1 MRTFLLLLLLIAF
14 KINAKEI
21 EVKTTIKEVTVFQ
34 SGAQVKRTG
43 STKIPSGISEIII
56 SDATSLL
63 KKESIQVKGEGNFT
77 ILSVNHQIK
86 MNDVENEKN
95 KWTELEAKQKYL
107 MQQMEDLS
115 VKLQVLNSQE
125 TAIMNL
131 KDIST
136 ATKGVTVEQ
145 IAKAQELVRLK
156 LTEIKTEKLKD
167 SRLILDLFDEHKTV
181 TQHLVA
187 LKTPK
192 QNVNYEI
199 VIKVSAKTE
208 TNADL
213 TVSYIVPNA
222 LWYPAYDLRV
232 KNVSEP
238 MTIDYKAI
246 VSQESGEDWNNI
258 KLKLSTGD
266 PSQSSEKPKVE
277 AWWLYLNQN
286 YVQPRKQNNFYRYT
300 DARFTH
306 ITGIII
312 NDETGAPIPWCNV
325 IVRGTNVGATADADG
340 NFSMVL
346 PENAKQLYVY
356 SIGYGAQ
363 SVNISEKNLT
373 IKLHKQNMA
382 LNGTVKTDY
391 EKELMSVQSPMF
403 NTDYEGSLSKLEVPV
418 DGQYDTSWSTVTQE
432 GNASSDVIAAGDY
445 SYNFNGVST
454 DTKSS
459 STVTREEYQYMAA
472 NKLQAIQVLATKTLN
487 IVSTEFSIDEKYSIP
502 SDPKKI
508 TVAIQSIQT
517 KAKYQYYCAPRLD
530 KDVFITAQLVNWEQ
544 YNLLE
549 GEANVFFEGTFIGNT
564 FFDTRYLVDTLEIS
578 LGRDKGIKVERKKS
592 MDYNKRQ
599 VIGNENIAY
608 RDWDIT
614 VRNAKQQAIDIIIE
628 DQFPVSTD
636 SKIIITQEEKSD
648 GILNE
653 TTGVVSWP
661 FKLDPSATKKLQLK
675 YKVKYP
681 KGDYIGLD

>member
-1 MRTFLLLLLLIAF
+1 MRTFSLLLLLIAF
-14 KINAKEI
+14 KIDAKDI
-21 EVKTTIKEVTVFQ
+21 ELKTTIKEVTVFQ
-34 SGAQVKRTG
+34 NGAQVKRTG
-43 STKIPSGISEIII
+43 STKIPSGESQIII

-63 KKESIQVKGEGNFT
+63 KKESIQVKGEGTFT
-77 ILSVNHQIK
+77 ILSVNHQVK
-86 MNDVENEKN
+86 MNDVENEKA
-95 KWTELEAKQKYL
+95 KWAELEVKQKSL
-107 MQQMEDLS
+107 MRQMEELS
-115 VKLQVLNSQE
+115 VKIQVLNSQE

-131 KDIST
+131 KNIST
-136 ATKGVTVEQ
+136 TTKGVTVEQ
-145 IAKAQELVRLK
+145 IAKAQEIVRLK
-156 LTEIKTEKLKD
+156 LTEIKTEKLKN
-167 SRLILDLFDEHKTV
+167 SRLILDLFDEHKIV

-192 QNVNYEI
+192 QNVHYEI

-222 LWYPAYDLRV
+222 HWYPSYDLRV

-306 ITGIII
+306 VNGIII
-312 NDETGAPIPWCNV
+312 NEETGAPIPWCNV
-325 IVRGTNVGATADADG
+325 MVIGTNVGATADVAG
-340 NFSMVL
+340 NFSLVL

-356 SIGYGAQ
+356 SIGYEAQ
-363 SVNISEKNLT
+363 SVSISEKNLT
-373 IKLHKQNMA
+373 IKLQKQNIA
-382 LNGTVKTDY
+382 LNSTVKTDY

-403 NTDYEGSLSKLEVPV
+403 NTDYEGSLSTLEVPV
-418 DGQYDTSWSTVTQE
+418 NTLYDSFGFVSEGNNADAIAGANYSISSINPSYSTVT
-432 GNASSDVIAAGDY
+432 S
-445 SYNFNGVST
+445 VS
-454 DTKSS
+454 
-459 STVTREEYQYMAA
+459 REEYQNMATK
-472 NKLQAIQVLATKTLN
+472 NVQAIQVAVTKTLN
-487 IVSTEFSIDEKYSIP
+487 IVSTEFSIEEKYIIP

-508 TVAIQSIQT
+508 TVTIQSIQT
-517 KAKYQYYCAPRLD
+517 NAKYQYYCAPRLD

-549 GEANVFFEGTFIGNT
+549 GQANVFFEGTFIGNT

-592 MDYNKRQ
+592 KDYNKRQ
-599 VIGNENIAY
+599 VVGNDNIAY

-614 VRNAKQQAIDIIIE
+614 IRNAKQQAIDIIIE
-628 DQFPVSTD
+628 DQFPVSAD
-636 SKIIITQEEKSD
+636 SKVVITQEEKSD
-648 GILNE
+648 GQLNE
-653 TTGVVSWP
+653 TTGIVSWP

-681 KGDYIGLD
+681 KEDFIGLD

>member
-1 MRTFLLLLLLIAF
+1 MRTFSLLLVLIAF
-14 KINAKEI
+14 KIDAKDI
-21 EVKTTIKEVTVFQ
+21 DLKTIIKEVTVFQ
-34 SGAQVKRTG
+34 SGALVKRTG
-43 STKIPSGISEIII
+43 STKIPSGESQIII

-63 KKESIQVKGEGNFT
+63 KKESIQVKGEGSFT
-77 ILSVNHQIK
+77 ILSVNHQVK
-86 MNDVENEKN
+86 MNDVENEKT
-95 KWTELEAKQKYL
+95 KWAELESKRKSL

-115 VKLQVLNSQE
+115 VKIQVLNSE
-125 TAIMNL
+125 EAAIMNL

-136 ATKGVTVEQ
+136 TTKGVTVEQ

-156 LTEIKTEKLKD
+156 LTEIKTEKLKN
-167 SRLILDLFDEHKTV
+167 SRLILDLFEEHKIIS
-181 TQHLVA
+181 QHLVA

-192 QNVNYEI
+192 QNVHYEI
-199 VIKVSAKTE
+199 VIKISAKTE

-222 LWYPAYDLRV
+222 HWYPSYDLRV

-306 ITGIII
+306 VKGIII
-312 NDETGAPIPWCNV
+312 NEETGAPIPWCNILV
-325 IVRGTNVGATADADG
+325 AGTNVGATADVAG
-340 NFSMVL
+340 NFSLML

-363 SVNISEKNLT
+363 HVNISEKYLT
-373 IKLHKQNMA
+373 IKLQKQNMTV
-382 LNGTVKTDY
+382 NGTVKTDY

-403 NTDYEGSLSKLEVPV
+403 NTDYEGSLSILDVPA
-418 DGQYDTSWSTVTQE
+418 DGTYDERWINQERIPTS
-432 GNASSDVIAAGDY
+432 ADAIAGAY
-445 SYNFNGVST
+445 SYNYNSMNA
-454 DTKSS
+454 DAKSS
-459 STVTREEYQYMAA
+459 STVTREEYQKMATK
-472 NKLQAIQVLATKTLN
+472 NVQAIQVVVTKTLN
-487 IVSTEFSIDEKYSIP
+487 IVSTEFSIDEKYTIP

-508 TVAIQSIQT
+508 TVSIQSIQT
-517 KAKYQYYCAPRLD
+517 NAKYQYYCAPRLD

-549 GEANVFFEGTFIGNT
+549 GQANVFFEGTFIGNT

-592 MDYNKRQ
+592 KDYNKRQ
-599 VIGNENIAY
+599 VVGNDNIAY

-614 VRNAKQQAIDIIIE
+614 IRNAKQQAIDIIIE
-628 DQFPVSTD
+628 DQFPVSAD
-636 SKIIITQEEKSD
+636 SKVIITQEEKSD
-648 GILNE
+648 GQLNE
-653 TTGVVSWP
+653 TTGIVTWP

-681 KGDYIGLD
+681 KEDFIGLD